1 MTSPGGN
8 APAVGPAMQGAHA
21 VFARLGCAIPGT
33 LRDDTASHG
42 AATPPGN
49 IAKSEANR
57 GDSSIDIPVPDGLA
71 NLHPSWLRYV
81 LGRERPEVAAALAV
95 RLEAAG
101 VGCGE
106 GAWRTARPAPLL
118 PSVASDLLW
127 LLFGRLSDPNP
138 AQQAFPADRSLDD
151 AMGST
156 RAVLWHR
163 LPGTVLWRALCERGA
178 AEVGRSLHRA
188 EPVMRARAMATV
200 GAPWAQVIARFAAE
214 NVEPPARDRARLAV
228 ARAGAMAGRD
238 DVPLEDAGRP
248 GAEVRLA
255 FVGLSAA
262 RPELSAAGPAALRTI
277 ALRLPAVVGRFL
289 LEGGPA

>member
-1 MTSPGGN
+1 MTSPDGN
-8 APAVGPAMQGAHA
+8 APHVGLVVNGARV
-21 VFARLGCAIPGT
+21 VFARLGGAIPATWRDGG
-33 LRDDTASHG
+33 LRQVASAG
-42 AATPPGN
+42 AAPGRAFAEN
-49 IAKSEANR
+49 SGVSAF
-57 GDSSIDIPVPDGLA
+57 SSSVPGGLGS
-71 NLHPSWLRYV
+71 LHPSWLRYV
-81 LGRERPEVAAALAV
+81 LGRERPEVAAALV
-95 RLEAAG
+95 TRLEASG
-101 VGCGE
+101 VNCGE
-106 GAWRTARPAPLL
+106 GPWRTARPAMMPAA
-118 PSVASDLLW
+118 VVNDLLW
-127 LLFGRLSDPNP
+127 LLFGRLSDPEP
-138 AQQAFPADRSLDD
+138 AQHAFPPDRPFDD
-151 AMGST
+151 TGVGT

-163 LPGTVLWRALCERGA
+163 LPGSVLWRALCERGA

-262 RPELSAAGPAALRTI
+262 RPELSAAGPAAVRTI